1 MNIVEL
7 TKMLGVKHLEGEAAQ
22 FLLEKV
28 NDAIEDQ
35 QESRKEFAEAIRN
48 LSDERLKEFIPDVYQ
63 KDIYS
68 IDYALLKEKGIKLL
82 SKNYFNEFLI
92 NFIVLIDFL
101 MQKYYNLIKRLN
113 RRTLWTNSI

>member
-7 TKMLGVKHLEGEAAQ
+7 TKMLGVKHLEGEVAQ

-28 NDAIEDQ
+28 NDVIEDQ
-35 QESRKEFAEAIRN
+35 QESRREFAEAIRN

-68 IDYALLKEKGIKLL
+68 IDYALLKEKGIKLI
-82 SKNYFNEFLI
+82 SYDI
-92 NFIVLIDFL
+92 DDTITDSIVN
-101 MQKYYNLIKRLN
+101 KIKRKN
-113 RRTLWTNSI
+113 QQSNDAKRCERPIS